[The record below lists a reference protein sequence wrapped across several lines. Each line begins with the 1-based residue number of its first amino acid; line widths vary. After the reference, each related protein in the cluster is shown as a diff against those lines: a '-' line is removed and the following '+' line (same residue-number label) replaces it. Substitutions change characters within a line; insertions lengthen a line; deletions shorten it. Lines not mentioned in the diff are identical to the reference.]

1 VPLLGVAFLL
11 SGAGRIARYGMMDP
25 GPSAISHSRPSASV
39 TRVAGAEREGDEPQ
53 LLGLR
58 LWHLLRLEWDRELLR
73 LGLLLLASRHL
84 RVTWKPTRP

>member
-11 SGAGRIARYGMMDP
+11 SGAGRIARYGMMDRGLRHFP
-25 GPSAISHSRPSASV
+25 LAAVRKRHA
-39 TRVAGAEREGDEPQ
+39 VAGAEREGDEPQ

-58 LWHLLRLEWDRELLR
+58 LWHLLPLEWDRELLR
-73 LGLLLLASRHL
+73 LGLLLLASRRL